1 MKGNG
6 NNMVRI
12 VSTNNKLHLRRKKNC
27 NALVSY
33 EKEDLEY
40 RPLDI
45 IKDMKSIV
53 EDISFINCPNCYE
66 EIIIENIEES
76 Q

>member
-1 MKGNG
+1 
-6 NNMVRI
+6 MVRI
-12 VSTNNKLHLRRKKNC
+12 VSTNNKLHFCRCKNC

-40 RPLDI
+40 RPLVI
-45 IKDMKSIV
+45 MKGIKGTV

-66 EIIIENIEES
+66 EIIIDNIEES

>member
-1 MKGNG
+1 
-6 NNMVRI
+6 MVRI
-12 VSTNNKLHLRRKKNC
+12 VSTNNKLHFCRCKNC

-33 EKEDLEY
+33 EKEDIEC

-45 IKDMKSIV
+45 ITDMKCIV
-53 EDISFINCPNCYE
+53 KDISYIDCPNCYE
-66 EIIIENIEES
+66 EIIIEES